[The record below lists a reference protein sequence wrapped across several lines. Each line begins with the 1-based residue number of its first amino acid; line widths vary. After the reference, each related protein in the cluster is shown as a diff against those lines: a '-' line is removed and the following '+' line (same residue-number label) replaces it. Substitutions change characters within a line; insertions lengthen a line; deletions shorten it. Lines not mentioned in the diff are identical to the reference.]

1 MRVLALTA
9 ALLVLAACASDD
21 KPAAQ
26 TPPPKQTTVIDP
38 QLKAL
43 ERAKAVQ
50 GQVDAQKAATDAK
63 LREAEGQ

>member
-1 MRVLALTA
+1 MRA
-9 ALLVLAACASDD
+9 LVLAVTLLALAGCTGDD

-50 GQVDAQKAATDAK
+50 DQVDAQKAATDAK